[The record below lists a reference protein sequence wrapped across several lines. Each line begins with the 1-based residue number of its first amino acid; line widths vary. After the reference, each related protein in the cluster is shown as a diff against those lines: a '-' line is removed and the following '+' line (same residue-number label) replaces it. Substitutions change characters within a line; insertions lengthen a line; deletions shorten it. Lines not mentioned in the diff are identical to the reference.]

1 MVVNTVEIPAWRYSS
16 GRMATLRDT
25 RLRVTPMTPNLS
37 AVNRILMYFVAD
49 TKIINKKVGT
59 MNYSVIL
66 VGIGIICLM
75 AIASSGCLGT
85 TPGGPQPVQTPPPAP
100 HATPVQV
107 GHLVV
112 SEEQNKATVNLGLNN
127 TITLKLIENPTTGF
141 QWNLTTSP
149 GLVIIADNYQSSA
162 PQLTGSGGVHTWD
175 MKAVQTGTQG
185 IKATYMRS
193 WEPVT
198 GNETTF
204 TMTVIVP
211 NT

>member
-1 MVVNTVEIPAWRYSS
+1 
-16 GRMATLRDT
+16 
-25 RLRVTPMTPNLS
+25 MTPNLF
-37 AVNRILMYFVAD
+37 ALNRILMGFRAD
-49 TKIINKKVGT
+49 TKTINKKVGT

-75 AIASSGCLGT
+75 TIASSGCLGT
-85 TPGGPQPVQTPPPAP
+85 TPVSPHPVQTPPPVP
-100 HATPVQV
+100 PATPVQV

-112 SEEQNKATVNLGLNN
+112 SEEQNKETVNLGLNN

-149 GLVIIADNYQSSA
+149 GLVVIADNYQPSS
-162 PQLTGSGGVHTWD
+162 PQLPGSGGVHSWD
-175 MKAVQTGTQG
+175 MKAVQPGTQE

-204 TMTVIVP
+204 TMNVIVP